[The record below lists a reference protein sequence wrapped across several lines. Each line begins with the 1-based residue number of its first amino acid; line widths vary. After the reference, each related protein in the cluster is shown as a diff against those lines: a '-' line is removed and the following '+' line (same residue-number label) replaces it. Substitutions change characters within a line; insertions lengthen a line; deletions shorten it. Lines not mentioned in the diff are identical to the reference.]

1 MDHYFKH
8 LNSWRLW
15 ERQLIT
21 EYDHINWAYRLKL
34 TRPHIRIIDAKTL
47 LGQWDPLLREI
58 KISALLIESC
68 PWFAVIEVLKH
79 EIAHQLVSDRLGI
92 EDGHGQHFKSFC
104 QTLGVHPQFQ
114 KSQSTIKFMELEFG
128 LRRQDAEASSS
139 PEEARLLERVER
151 LLSLAQSM
159 NENEAAAAMEK
170 VNALYEKYNWERRQ
184 QSSDRTDPYNFLV
197 IDLGTNRVSFFYP
210 LICTILTEH
219 FFVETIFA
227 HTFCSKSNKTVK
239 TIELFG
245 LEPNL
250 KVAEY
255 VLHFLLHKLEELW
268 LHQKKLASV
277 SAKHKRSYQIGL
289 LHGFRQKLEHAKR
302 ERHQKVTEHSE
313 RMALQVLA
321 EDPNLDAFIQRRFPR
336 LSRRRHHSG
345 RVDHRAY
352 NLGHEE
358 GARLVLNKGIE
369 KSAEGSKAKFL
380 DYKPE
385 FP

>member
-1 MDHYFKH
+1 MEHYFKH

-21 EYDHINWAYRLKL
+21 EYDQMNWAYRLNL
-34 TRPHIRIIDAKTL
+34 TRPHIRIIDTKTL

-68 PWFAVIEVLKH
+68 PWFIVIEVLKH

-114 KSQSTIKFMELEFG
+114 KSQSAINFRELEFG
-128 LRRQDAEASSS
+128 VRRQESEGSSS
-139 PEEARLLERVER
+139 PEEVRLLERVER

-170 VNALYEKYNWERRQ
+170 VNALYEKYNWERRK
-184 QSSDRTDPYNFLV
+184 QSSHRIDPYNFLI
-197 IDLGTNRVSFFYP
+197 IDLGTHRVSFSYP

-219 FFVETIFA
+219 FFVETIFSS
-227 HTFCSKSNKTVK
+227 TFCPHTNKTIK

-255 VLHFLLHKLEELW
+255 VLHFLRHKLDALW
-268 LHQKKLASV
+268 QQQKNVASL

-289 LHGFRQKLEHAKR
+289 LHGFRQKLENAKK
-302 ERHQKVTEHSE
+302 ERHQQITEHSE

-321 EDPNLDAFIQRRFPR
+321 DDPNLDAFVQRRFPR
-336 LSRRRHHSG
+336 LSRRRHSSG

-352 NLGHEE
+352 HLGHEE
-358 GARLVLNKGIE
+358 GGRLIINKGIE
-369 KSAEGSKAKFL
+369 KSAEVSKTKL
-380 DYKPE
+380 LEYK
-385 FP
+385 